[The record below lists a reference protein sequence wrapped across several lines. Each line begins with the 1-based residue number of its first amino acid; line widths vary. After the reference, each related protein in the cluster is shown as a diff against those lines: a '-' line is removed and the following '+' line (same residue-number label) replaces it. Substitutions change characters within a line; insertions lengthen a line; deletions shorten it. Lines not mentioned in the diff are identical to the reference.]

1 MAWHGAYCLE
11 MSIQTTLVSV
21 FLVTSLLRTLD
32 SRPGFVVRPEMG
44 PITRPFGEH
53 FETLVAFLGACFVHL
68 PVDCEVPCF
77 GEGLA
82 ACFALVLITML
93 THMVS

>member
-1 MAWHGAYCLE
+1 M
-11 MSIQTTLVSV
+11 
-21 FLVTSLLRTLD
+21 
-32 SRPGFVVRPEMG
+32 RPV
-44 PITRPFGEH
+44 TRPFGEH
-53 FETLVAFLGACFVHL
+53 FETLVTCLGACFVHL
-68 PVDCEVPCF
+68 PVDGEVARF